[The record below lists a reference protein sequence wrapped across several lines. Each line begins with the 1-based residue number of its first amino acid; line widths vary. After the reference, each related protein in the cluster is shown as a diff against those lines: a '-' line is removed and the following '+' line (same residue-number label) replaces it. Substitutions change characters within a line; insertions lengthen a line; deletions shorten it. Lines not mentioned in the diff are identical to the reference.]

1 MWRNLKVKYKMVI
14 FVIVTSL
21 IPLVFISTILYN
33 GAKENLTN
41 QVLSE
46 NQLFLELTKSKLNN
60 YFSDKNADGEIIAL
74 SIYEPLTHLNHA
86 NKSSREWQDHY
97 ADLEKILAKTTEVYG
112 FSNIYVTNR
121 SGEIIYSAS
130 QKNTE
135 GINISD
141 RDYFIAASKGEQYWT
156 DLFYSDVY
164 QSTIKVLSTPV
175 YQNGNSNEFI
185 GTINITLDNET
196 ISAFVHN
203 EIFRIGQSGDAYL
216 INEDGLLFTDTR
228 LGDYTENAALNV
240 TIHTKAV
247 DTLRTPI
254 LENDTDFEFI
264 GVYPDYLNND
274 VLGALGTVLIG
285 DQMLGLVIE
294 VDLVEAMA
302 PITRIRNLV
311 MITTITIV
319 FMSLTVSLIFS
330 SSISK
335 SINYLKTELNS
346 LASAGGDL
354 TKEIHVKSKDEIG
367 DLALATNKF
376 IANVRTI
383 VKNVMENAE
392 HTAAS
397 SQQLNASA
405 EEIGQSSNEIASS
418 ILEVSDG
425 AQQQSELAK
434 TTLSLVEDSMGY
446 VRQGDDKVKQTL
458 TNARDTTATAIS
470 GEEAITKAMK
480 QASEIKHLAT
490 SSAKSV
496 TTLEE
501 HSKEISN
508 IITIITN
515 IADQTNL
522 LALNAAIEAAR
533 AGEEGKGFAVVANEV
548 RKLAEQ
554 SSQSAS
560 KITTFIHDIQS
571 ETANIVKLM
580 NDNVD
585 AVETQVSLLRNGS
598 GALASIVK
606 KARVTESDAF
616 ETEEILHSLLSN
628 VKQVLASTETITAI
642 IQETA
647 ASSQQVAAGAEQQAA
662 TVEEITASAT
672 ELANMA
678 EKLNDEVKKFT
689 V

>member
-678 EKLNDEVKKFT
+678 EKLNDEVKKFI